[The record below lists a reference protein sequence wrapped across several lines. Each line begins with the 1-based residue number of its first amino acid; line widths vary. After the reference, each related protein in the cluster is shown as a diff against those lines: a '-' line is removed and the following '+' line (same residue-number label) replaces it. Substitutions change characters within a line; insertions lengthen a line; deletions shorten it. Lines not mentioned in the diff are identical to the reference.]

1 MGKKIDNDAVEIT
14 RKLLSI
20 GTQIMSLARDV
31 AAPASIAKPSAPSIT
46 DALAHDSDLWL
57 PLAQEIYS
65 ERQRRQDCFQSD
77 LFGEPAWDILLDLYI
92 AAKQSKDIQTTSAC
106 VGANVPPTTALRWL
120 TLLETRGLVERYE
133 DPKDQRR
140 TFVRLSLDG
149 YARMTKYFH
158 DNRATLLTI
167 ATTSKP
173 AFGGLADEVAG

>member
-1 MGKKIDNDAVEIT
+1 MGKKIDNDSVEIT
-14 RKLLSI
+14 RKLLNI
-20 GTQIMSLARDV
+20 GTQIMSLAREV
-31 AAPASIAKPSAPSIT
+31 AAPAAIETATTPTMT
-46 DALAHDSDLWL
+46 DSLVHDSDLWL
-57 PLAQEIYS
+57 PLAQEIYK

-120 TLLETRGLVERYE
+120 TLLESKGLVERYE
-133 DPKDQRR
+133 DPKDHRR

-158 DNRATLLTI
+158 DNRANLLTI
-167 ATTSKP
+167 ASTRGA
-173 AFGGLADEVAG
+173 AFSAL